1 MEACH
6 GRNLGARCAGMRDRR
21 RTVVRPPSSHDA
33 LPGNGG
39 AMKSHHVSRHRLPPA
54 AAPEHPSYCP
64 SCLALVDTGAPVCPV
79 CGNDL
84 THLSQRKYR
93 DKLLAALNHPLAD
106 VRLRAI
112 IALGWRGEGE
122 AALALAQCALHHPV
136 DIIEGLQVVESLH
149 DIRDKDA
156 RRAALRMLA
165 ERHPARAVRW
175 RAAELITDDSR
186 GATP

>member
-1 MEACH
+1 
-6 GRNLGARCAGMRDRR
+6 
-21 RTVVRPPSSHDA
+21 
-33 LPGNGG
+33 
-39 AMKSHHVSRHRLPPA
+39 MKSHHVSRHQRPPA

-64 SCLALVDTGAPVCPV
+64 SCLALIDVATPVCPV

-84 THLSQRKYR
+84 AQLSRRKYR

-122 AALALAQCALHHPV
+122 GALALAQCALHHPA
-136 DIIEGLQVVESLH
+136 DIVEGLQVVESLQ

-156 RRAALRMLA
+156 RRNALRVLA
-165 ERHPARAVRW
+165 ERHPARAVRL
-175 RAAELITDDSR
+175 RAARLSTDDS
-186 GATP
+186 